1 VCVQSTLQTDG
12 ARSTLLF
19 EAERLIEFRLENR
32 VKPPGRSLRSHMQY
46 PRSGTTGEKPMRVPC
61 FNLST
66 SLASVCLIALL
77 DLGMGC
83 SGTDLGA
90 GSGRNI
96 GSVGAPVGG
105 ATGVGGNAAGG
116 GSTSFGGSNGA
127 AGSASVTSTG
137 GAQTAGAPTWTQLYN
152 NYFNSA
158 CTSCHSSQSPVF
170 TTAASMCTVLK
181 QYNHI
186 GNGTAS
192 LQTLITWFNQGGY
205 MPLDTSPAPANAVAD
220 ITKWQNAGAA
230 CP

>member
-1 VCVQSTLQTDG
+1 
-12 ARSTLLF
+12 
-19 EAERLIEFRLENR
+19 
-32 VKPPGRSLRSHMQY
+32 
-46 PRSGTTGEKPMRVPC
+46 MRVPY
-61 FNLST
+61 FNLSV
-66 SLASVCLIALL
+66 SLASVCLIVLV

-96 GSVGAPVGG
+96 GPVGGTPVGG
-105 ATGVGGNAAGG
+105 ATGVGGNATGSSTSVGG
-116 GSTSFGGSNGA
+116 GSG
-127 AGSASVTSTG
+127 VG
-137 GAQTAGAPTWTQLYN
+137 GASATPAGGTQAASTPTWTQLYN
-152 NYFNSA
+152 NYFSSS

-170 TTAASMCTVLK
+170 TTAATMCTVLK

-220 ITKWQNAGAA
+220 ITKWQNAGAV

>member
-1 VCVQSTLQTDG
+1 
-12 ARSTLLF
+12 
-19 EAERLIEFRLENR
+19 
-32 VKPPGRSLRSHMQY
+32 
-46 PRSGTTGEKPMRVPC
+46 MRVPC
-61 FNLST
+61 FNLSI
-66 SLASVCLIALL
+66 SLAGVCLIAFVAL
-77 DLGMGC
+77 DMGC

-96 GSVGAPVGG
+96 GPVGGTPVGG
-105 ATGVGGNAAGG
+105 AAGVGGNAAGSSTIVGSTLVGG
-116 GSTSFGGSNGA
+116 GSGAVGG
-127 AGSASVTSTG
+127 ASVTSTG
-137 GAQTAGAPTWTQLYN
+137 GTQTASAPTWTQLYN

-181 QYNHI
+181 QYGHI

-205 MPLDTSPAPANAVAD
+205 MPLDTSPAPGNAVAD
-220 ITKWQNAGAA
+220 ITAWQNAGAA